1 MFANLGETPSKDTK
15 MPEFWSNLGST
26 VWYVLTLIIF
36 ISYLFALFS
45 IIGDVLRDRSLS
57 GGLKAVWVICLV
69 FFPLLT
75 ALVYLIV
82 RGGGMAERAA
92 AQAQQNRAAA
102 DEYIRS
108 VAGSPSDEIARAKA
122 LLDAG
127 TISQPE
133 YDKLKA
139 KALS

>member
-1 MFANLGETPSKDTK
+1 
-15 MPEFWSNLGST
+15 MPEFWSNLGSII
-26 VWYVLTLIIF
+26 WYTLTLIIF

-45 IIGDVLRDRSLS
+45 IIGDVMRDRSLN
-57 GGLKAVWVICLV
+57 GGVKAVWVICLI

-75 ALVYLIV
+75 ALIYLIV

-92 AQAQQNRAAA
+92 AQAQQNKAVA

-127 TISQPE
+127 TINQSE
-133 YDKLKA
+133 YENLKA
-139 KALS
+139 KALR

>member
-1 MFANLGETPSKDTK
+1 
-15 MPEFWSNLGST
+15 MPEFWSNLGSI

-57 GGLKAVWVICLV
+57 GGLKAVWIICLI

-75 ALVYLIV
+75 ALIYLIV

-92 AQAQQNRAAA
+92 AQAQQNKAAA

-127 TISQPE
+127 TINQGE
-133 YDKLKA
+133 YDRLKA